1 MIELCTSF
9 RECTISLLVSC
20 KCMDT
25 DNAYDGVY
33 IIEYFINRLTLV
45 SLGVPHLMKC
55 CVPIMRTKFR
65 KCDGTLHV

>member
-9 RECTISLLVSC
+9 RECTISLLASC